1 MQPTSPINSMQT
13 VARSVTPATAPTQI
27 ANTAVSQIV
36 AQSTAAVKLEVGQQI
51 QATIQDQISPGLY
64 KVQVAGQSLQMQLPG
79 LIKIGN
85 QVTLQVVSTSPRLT
99 FSVLASSTPISTAE
113 EISSTSRLLSNLAQ
127 LPMSRTFVEPASGR
141 AVWPSEKTGPESGKL
156 AVALK
161 DALAN
166 SGLFYES
173 HQAQWVAGIR
183 STAQLL
189 VEPQNQL
196 IRTAQ
201 PENPS
206 PASGARAVT
215 EPAAAPVTKPDSVT
229 AAISDSITAS
239 VAEPANVSA
248 TTSTP
253 ATTITDSTATTSS
266 ATSGTDSVLPI
277 ARELV
282 PLVQQQLH
290 TLETHQLTWSGQ
302 IWPGQQMQWE
312 IQGEPERRSALPD
325 ERQWSTEME
334 LALPRLGDV
343 HARLIFNQG
352 GVKLSLHAADA
363 NATALLNRRL
373 PELAASMKNAGI
385 ALTGAAVEKS

>member
-1 MQPTSPINSMQT
+1 MQPTSPINSTQPI
-13 VARSVTPATAPTQI
+13 ARSVTPAAAPTQA
-27 ANTAVSQIV
+27 ANTAASQIF
-36 AQSTAAVKLEVGQQI
+36 AESTAAVKLEVGQQL
-51 QATIQDQISPGLY
+51 QATIQDQVSPGLY
-64 KVQVAGQSLQMQLPG
+64 KLQIAEQTMQMQLPG
-79 LIKIGN
+79 TLKIGN
-85 QVTLQVVSTSPRLT
+85 QITLQVISTSPRLS

-127 LPMSRTFVEPASGR
+127 LPMSRTFVEPTSGH

-189 VEPQNQL
+189 IEPQNQL

-201 PENPS
+201 PENPA
-206 PASGARAVT
+206 PASGARTVT
-215 EPAAAPVTKPDSVT
+215 ESATLPIAKPDSVT
-229 AAISDSITAS
+229 TS
-239 VAEPANVSA
+239 VAGPANASTSASTTA
-248 TTSTP
+248 TTST
-253 ATTITDSTATTSS
+253 AAASS
-266 ATSGTDSVLPI
+266 ADSVLPI
-277 ARELV
+277 AKELV

-312 IQGEPERRSALPD
+312 VQGEPEHRAIKPD

-343 HARLIFNQG
+343 HARLVFNQG
-352 GVKLSLHAADA
+352 SVKLTLHAGS
-363 NATALLNRRL
+363 ATALLSRRL

-385 ALTGAAVEKS
+385 ALSGAVVEKS

>member
-1 MQPTSPINSMQT
+1 MNYFGLNLMQPTSPINSTQPI
-13 VARSVTPATAPTQI
+13 ARSVTPATTATQ
-27 ANTAVSQIV
+27 AENTAASQIF
-36 AQSTAAVKLEVGQQI
+36 AQSTAAVKLEVGQQL
-51 QATIQDQISPGLY
+51 QATIQDQVSPGLY
-64 KVQVAGQSLQMQLPG
+64 KVQIAGQTMQMQLPG
-79 LIKIGN
+79 TLKIGN
-85 QVTLQVVSTSPRLT
+85 QITLQVISTSPRLS
-99 FSVLASSTPISTAE
+99 FNLLASSTPISTAE

-127 LPMSRTFVEPASGR
+127 LPMSRTFVEPTFGH
-141 AVWPSEKTGPESGKL
+141 AVWPSEKMGPESGKL

-189 VEPQNQL
+189 IEPQNQL
-196 IRTAQ
+196 LRTTQ
-201 PENPS
+201 PENPA

-215 EPAAAPVTKPDSVT
+215 ESASIPIAKPDSVT

-239 VAEPANVSA
+239 LAGPANASN
-248 TTSTP
+248 
-253 ATTITDSTATTSS
+253 I
-266 ATSGTDSVLPI
+266 ATSGADSVLPI
-277 ARELV
+277 AKELV

-312 IQGEPERRSALPD
+312 VQGEPEHRTMKPD
-325 ERQWSTEME
+325 DRQWSTEME

-343 HARLIFNQG
+343 HARLVFHQG
-352 GVKLSLHAADA
+352 GVKLTLHAADGS
-363 NATALLNRRL
+363 ATALFNRRL

-385 ALTGAAVEKS
+385 ALSGAVVEKS